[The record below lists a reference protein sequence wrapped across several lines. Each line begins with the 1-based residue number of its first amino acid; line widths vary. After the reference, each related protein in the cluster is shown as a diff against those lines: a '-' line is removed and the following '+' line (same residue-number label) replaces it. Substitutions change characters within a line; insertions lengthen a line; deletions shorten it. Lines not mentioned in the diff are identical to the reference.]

1 MQAQPALIQTRAVNR
16 LNPGLFV
23 LLALST
29 LLALNVVVTLWGVWR
44 SDKSF
49 SHGPLIPIAAAGLLW
64 ARRSELNEWKSAAF
78 PGLLLLILA
87 AMAHLLSIWADIVF
101 LKPLSLI
108 GMIAGGVWFLG
119 GWKMFS
125 ATIGAVGFLLFMI
138 PWPTLLIDKLSFP
151 MQLMSSSY
159 AAMLGGMVGLPLHR
173 EGVNISVLIKPEP
186 YNIIVAKE
194 CSGLTSLIVLM
205 ALGYLIAYFTP
216 VKLGWRALLFLT
228 VIPLALLTNAVR
240 LTAILIFGGYVST
253 SMAKWVHDN
262 EGPVLIFICSVGL
275 MALRQMLVTWLNTKP
290 LALPEEGNAVVPIP
304 NTPG

>member
-1 MQAQPALIQTRAVNR
+1 
-16 LNPGLFV
+16 
-23 LLALST
+23 LALST

-49 SHGPLIPIAAAGLLW
+49 SHGPIVPIAAAGLLW
-64 ARRSELNEWKSAAF
+64 ARRSELNDWKSAAF
-78 PGLLLLILA
+78 PGLLLLVVA
-87 AMAHLLSIWADIVF
+87 AVAHLLSIWADIVF

-125 ATIGAVGFLLFMI
+125 AAIGAIGFLLFMI

-194 CSGLTSLIVLM
+194 CSGLTSLIVLL
-205 ALGYLIAYFTP
+205 ALGYLISYFTP
-216 VKLGWRALLFLT
+216 AKLGWRLLLFLT

-240 LTAILIFGGYVST
+240 LTVILIFGGYVSRD
-253 SMAKWVHDN
+253 MAKWVHDN

-275 MALRQMLVTWLNTKP
+275 MALRHILVTWLNTKP
-290 LALPEEGNAVVPIP
+290 LELPEEGNTVVPIP
-304 NTPG
+304 NTSG